1 MCVDPDPPGYEK
13 GQYWLHWL
21 VSNVKG
27 DDLAKG
33 DLTKAK
39 HSLRN
44 YHYFFLNHLK
54 TIFLTCKKR

>member
-44 YHYFFLNHLK
+44 YHYFF
-54 TIFLTCKKR
+54 